1 MSIIIDISFFIKQIL
16 LMTSIHFSKK
26 YIYTPIIVFLIF
38 ITSIF
43 QSVDAKDTSLMIMIT
58 DKNCL
63 YCIVWE
69 KQIGKIYPKTEIAK
83 KFSLHRIEV
92 KNFVNYTKYDL
103 KKTNITPTFIFIK
116 NDNEV
121 GRIEGYT
128 NPEMFWWQV
137 DEIIDN

>member
-1 MSIIIDISFFIKQIL
+1 
-16 LMTSIHFSKK
+16 MTSIHFSKK
-26 YIYTPIIVFLIF
+26 YIYTPIIVFFIF

-83 KFSLHRIEV
+83 KFPLHRIEV
-92 KNFVNYTKYDL
+92 KNFANYTRYDL

-116 NDNEV
+116 NDNET

>member
-1 MSIIIDISFFIKQIL
+1 MK
-16 LMTSIHFSKK
+16 SIHLQKK
-26 YIYTPIIVFLIF
+26 YIYTPIIVFFIF

-58 DKNCL
+58 DKNCT

-83 KFSLHRIEV
+83 KFPLHRIEV

-116 NDNEV
+116 NDNET

>member
-1 MSIIIDISFFIKQIL
+1 MPFV
-16 LMTSIHFSKK
+16 HFSKK
-26 YIYTPIIVFLIF
+26 YISTLIIVLFIF
-38 ITSIF
+38 IISIF
-43 QSVDAKDTSLMIMIT
+43 KSVNAKDSSLFFFIT

-83 KFSLHRIEV
+83 IFPLHRIEV
-92 KNFVNYTKYDL
+92 KKFTHYKKYNL

-116 NDNEV
+116 NDNEE

>member
-1 MSIIIDISFFIKQIL
+1 
-16 LMTSIHFSKK
+16 MTSVHFSKK
-26 YIYTPIIVFLIF
+26 YISTLIIVLFIF

-43 QSVDAKDTSLMIMIT
+43 KSVNAKDSSLMIMIT

-69 KQIGKIYPKTEIAK
+69 KQIGKIYPKTEIAE
-83 KFSLHRIEV
+83 KFPLHRIEV
-92 KNFVNYTKYDL
+92 KNFINYTKYNL

-116 NDNEV
+116 NNNEE

>member
-1 MSIIIDISFFIKQIL
+1 MKTIL
-16 LMTSIHFSKK
+16 FSKK
-26 YIYTPIIVFLIF
+26 YIHTPIIVFFIF

-83 KFSLHRIEV
+83 KFPLHRIEV

>member
-1 MSIIIDISFFIKQIL
+1 MKTIL
-16 LMTSIHFSKK
+16 FSKK
-26 YIYTPIIVFLIF
+26 YIHSPIIVFFIF

-83 KFSLHRIEV
+83 KFPLHRIEV

-116 NDNEV
+116 NDNET

>member
-1 MSIIIDISFFIKQIL
+1 MKTIL
-16 LMTSIHFSKK
+16 FSKK
-26 YIYTPIIVFLIF
+26 YIHTPIIVFFIF

-43 QSVDAKDTSLMIMIT
+43 QPVDAKDTSLMIMIT

-83 KFSLHRIEV
+83 KFPLHRIEV

-116 NDNEV
+116 NDNEA

>member
-1 MSIIIDISFFIKQIL
+1 
-16 LMTSIHFSKK
+16 MTSVHFSKK
-26 YIYTPIIVFLIF
+26 YISTLIIVLFIF
-38 ITSIF
+38 IISMF
-43 QSVDAKDTSLMIMIT
+43 KSVNAKDSSLMIMIT

-69 KQIGKIYPKTEIAK
+69 KQIGKIYPKTEIAE
-83 KFSLHRIEV
+83 KFPLHRIEV

-116 NDNEV
+116 NDNEA

>member
-1 MSIIIDISFFIKQIL
+1 MKSILFL
-16 LMTSIHFSKK
+16 KK
-26 YIYTPIIVFLIF
+26 YIYTPILVFFIF

-83 KFSLHRIEV
+83 KFPLHRIEV

-116 NDNEV
+116 NDNET

>member
-1 MSIIIDISFFIKQIL
+1 MKSIL
-16 LMTSIHFSKK
+16 FSKK
-26 YIYTPIIVFLIF
+26 YIYTPIIVFSIF

-43 QSVDAKDTSLMIMIT
+43 QSADAKDTSLMIMIT

-83 KFSLHRIEV
+83 KFPLHRIEV

-116 NDNEV
+116 NDNEA

-137 DEIIDN
+137 DEIVSD

>member
-1 MSIIIDISFFIKQIL
+1 MKSIL
-16 LMTSIHFSKK
+16 FSKK
-26 YIYTPIIVFLIF
+26 YIYTPIIVFFIF

-83 KFSLHRIEV
+83 KFPLHRIEV

>member
-1 MSIIIDISFFIKQIL
+1 
-16 LMTSIHFSKK
+16 MTYIHFSKK
-26 YIYTPIIVFLIF
+26 YIYTSIIAFLIF
-38 ITSIF
+38 ITSTF
-43 QSVDAKDTSLMIMIT
+43 QSLNAKNSSLMIMIT
-58 DKNCL
+58 DQNCL

-83 KFSLHRIEV
+83 KFPLHRIEV

-103 KKTNITPTFIFIK
+103 KQTNITPTFIFIK
-116 NDNEV
+116 NDNEE

>member
-1 MSIIIDISFFIKQIL
+1 MR
-16 LMTSIHFSKK
+16 SIHLSKK
-26 YIYTPIIVFLIF
+26 YIYTPIIVFFIF

-83 KFSLHRIEV
+83 KFPLHRIEV

-116 NDNEV
+116 NDNET

>member
-1 MSIIIDISFFIKQIL
+1 MK
-16 LMTSIHFSKK
+16 SIHLSKK
-26 YIYTPIIVFLIF
+26 YIYTPIIVFFIF

-43 QSVDAKDTSLMIMIT
+43 QSVNAKDTSLMIMIT

-83 KFSLHRIEV
+83 KFPLHRIEV

>member
-1 MSIIIDISFFIKQIL
+1 MKSIL
-16 LMTSIHFSKK
+16 FSKK
-26 YIYTPIIVFLIF
+26 YIYTPIIAFFIF

-83 KFSLHRIEV
+83 KFPLHRIEV
-92 KNFVNYTKYDL
+92 KNFVNFTKYDL
-103 KKTNITPTFIFIK
+103 KKTNITPTFIIIK
-116 NDNEV
+116 NGNET
-121 GRIEGYT
+121 GLIEGYT

>member
-1 MSIIIDISFFIKQIL
+1 
-16 LMTSIHFSKK
+16 MTSIHFSKK

-43 QSVDAKDTSLMIMIT
+43 QSVYAKENTLMLMIT
-58 DKNCL
+58 DKSCL

-83 KFSLHRIEV
+83 IFPLHRIEV
-92 KNFVNYTKYDL
+92 KKFTNYKKYNL

-116 NDNEV
+116 NDNEE

>member
-1 MSIIIDISFFIKQIL
+1 MK
-16 LMTSIHFSKK
+16 SIHLSKK
-26 YIYTPIIVFLIF
+26 YIYTPIIVFFIF

-43 QSVDAKDTSLMIMIT
+43 KSVDAKDTSLMIMIT

-83 KFSLHRIEV
+83 KFPLHRIEV

-116 NDNEV
+116 NDNEA